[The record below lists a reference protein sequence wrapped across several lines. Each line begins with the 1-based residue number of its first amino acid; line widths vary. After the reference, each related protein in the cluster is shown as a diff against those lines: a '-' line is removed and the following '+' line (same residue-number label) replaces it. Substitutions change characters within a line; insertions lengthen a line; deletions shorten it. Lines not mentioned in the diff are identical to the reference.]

1 MKMPKE
7 LEHNVNKNYS
17 TILNEEK
24 LSDYTGDYIIL
35 TTMGEESE
43 FTETNNWKNLNAVK
57 KGHII
62 KLDVTDTAYNDPIS
76 LEKQRKII
84 LRQLKN
90 MN

>member
-1 MKMPKE
+1 
-7 LEHNVNKNYS
+7 
-17 TILNEEK
+17 
-24 LSDYTGDYIIL
+24 
-35 TTMGEESE
+35 MGEESE

-62 KLDVTDTAYNDPIS
+62 KLDATDTAYNDPIS